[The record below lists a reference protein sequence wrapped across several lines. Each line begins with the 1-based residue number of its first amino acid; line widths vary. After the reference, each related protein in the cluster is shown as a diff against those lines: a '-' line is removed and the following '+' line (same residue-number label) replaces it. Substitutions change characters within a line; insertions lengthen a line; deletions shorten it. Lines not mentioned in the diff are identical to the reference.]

1 MPRPPPQAWRCSFSF
16 HPEFAGRKMRS
27 TSDSVIAKASRQAF
41 ERGLVV
47 GLVVPTPKLRTS
59 GLSEI
64 IGALSRSPN
73 RVLSLSATGGLEICP

>member
-1 MPRPPPQAWRCSFSF
+1 MFVFLSSRIRGSQDAIDLGLGYR
-16 HPEFAGRKMRS
+16 E
-27 TSDSVIAKASRQAF
+27 ASRQAF